1 MAIGGQVYWYRFS
14 EALML
19 AVIKTGGKQYLVKE
33 RDVLFI
39 EKIDKK
45 AGSDF
50 SFDEILLL
58 VDEKKNKTEIGT
70 PYLKNVKVKAKV
82 LEEGKHKKV
91 LIIKYK
97 PKVRYR
103 RKTGHRQPYT
113 KVQITEIVGL

>member
-1 MAIGGQVYWYRFS
+1 
-14 EALML
+14 ML

-33 RDVLFI
+33 GDVLFI

-50 SFDEILLL
+50 SFNEVLLL

-113 KVQITEIVGL
+113 KVQITEILGL